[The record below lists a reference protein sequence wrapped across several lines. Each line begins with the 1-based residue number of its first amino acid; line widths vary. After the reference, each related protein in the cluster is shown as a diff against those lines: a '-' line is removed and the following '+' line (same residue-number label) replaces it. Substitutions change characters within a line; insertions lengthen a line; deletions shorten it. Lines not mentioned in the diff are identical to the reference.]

1 MFSKADLEIRADAYC
16 EARQISRAGPLGYG
30 FDGSVFATSRHSA
43 IKVFHHEEL
52 FRREW
57 SVYRRLMKN
66 AITEIMGF
74 AVPQLIDIDES
85 LRIVEMTIVSPP
97 FVLDFAG
104 AALDRRPQY
113 PDDVLAEW
121 QAEKAEQFGDRW
133 PTVRLILSSFVGLGI
148 YLADVKPGNIEFPTE
163 PTTQDE

>member
-1 MFSKADLEIRADAYC
+1 MLSKADLETRADVYC
-16 EARQISRAGPLGYG
+16 EARLISVAGPLGFG

-57 SVYRRLMKN
+57 SVYRRLMQH

-74 AVPQLIDIDES
+74 AVPQLIDVDES
-85 LRIVEMTIVSPP
+85 LQIVEMTIVSPP

-121 QAEKAEQFGDRW
+121 QAEKAEQFGERW
-133 PTVRLILSSFVGLGI
+133 PTVRLIMSSFAGLGI
-148 YLADVKPGNIEFPTE
+148 YLADVKPGNIEFP
-163 PTTQDE
+163 PD